1 MPPVWETKLDVLK
14 PAPVADIV
22 EHREAVRLF
31 AMKVVPPVSTESP
44 WTAVPT
50 LVETQLAPV
59 MSSTRITLLPSP
71 TSILPVGS
79 IATCAGDP
87 NV

>member
-1 MPPVWETKLDVLK
+1 MK
-14 PAPVADIV
+14 PAPVAHVV
-22 EHREAVRLF
+22 EHRKAVRVCDE
-31 AMKVVPPVSTESP
+31 ASYRRMSTESP
-44 WTAVPT
+44 VTALPV

-59 MSSTRITLLPSP
+59 MSSTRITLLPSA

-79 IATCAGDP
+79 IATWAGDP